1 MEKQE
6 AKELIKVLGTLEKTI
21 SSQTKEY
28 MQFNRKMDTFNES
41 INRLTDKIGTYIQL
55 VQNK

>member
-6 AKELIKVLGTLEKTI
+6 AKELIKVLGTLEKAI